1 MTQYHLHNQYCFIS
15 RRVWNDG
22 GPIGYLYR
30 EPPDNERDSGW
41 RIFAGDESD
50 EYVNN
55 PGNIAYLTLLAALQR
70 DHSLMPLLDC
80 PPPCAF
86 ARNEQGEFEAEAFAP
101 LESE

>member
-55 PGNIAYLTLLAALQR
+55 PTTSPISRCL
-70 DHSLMPLLDC
+70 
-80 PPPCAF
+80 PPC
-86 ARNEQGEFEAEAFAP
+86 NETTA
-101 LESE
+101 